1 MATLPL
7 SAQSPAYDIEQH
19 FDRLYKDYSDATP
32 GVAVLVAE
40 GDSIRF
46 AKGYGSANLEYGV
59 PVDTATVFQVG
70 SVSKQ
75 FTAFAVQL
83 LIAEG
88 LVNPEDEAARH
99 LPEIGQFDP
108 PIRVRHLLE
117 HTSGLKDLLGLTTF
131 AGWRADDHL
140 GNTDVLRLVKRQR
153 ELNFSPGSAFQYS
166 NTNYLLLAELV
177 ERVSGQSLNAFL
189 RERVFE
195 PLGMHHTQFYDD
207 HERLIPNRAYGY
219 DFEDGRYEK
228 EILNNSYVGS
238 TGLFT
243 TAADLAKW
251 AANFYRPTVG
261 DTALLAAF
269 NAPASLDDGT
279 PAWLDESLSIRHARG
294 QFLRPYRGLTS
305 YIHTGSDGAYKAF
318 LGRWPDRE
326 LTVILLSNDLRF
338 APYPNGFG
346 FAERYLA
353 PVLGPHAPFSPPVA
367 SQDATN
373 ETSTPSLEAITG
385 SYHSE
390 ELNSTFEVHLH
401 NGSPVLTHFR
411 LGELPLEAMEDGWYR
426 GVNYYPF
433 EVEFRLD
440 GKGEVMGLDVIDF
453 RGERLSF
460 GRVATGN

>member
-7 SAQSPAYDIEQH
+7 SAQSAPYDIEQH
-19 FDRLYKDYSDATP
+19 FDRLYAHYSDTTP

-40 GDSIRF
+40 GDSILF

-59 PVDTATVFQVG
+59 PVDTATVLQVG

-88 LVNPEDEAARH
+88 LIDPGDEAVRH

-131 AGWRADDHL
+131 AGWRVDDHL
-140 GNTDVLRLVKRQR
+140 GGDDVLRLVKRQR
-153 ELNFSPGSAFQYS
+153 ELNFPPGTAFQYS
-166 NTNYLLLAELV
+166 NTNYFLLAELV
-177 ERVSGQSLNAFL
+177 KRVSGQSLNQFL
-189 RERVFE
+189 QERVFG
-195 PLGMHHTQFYDD
+195 PLGMHRTQFYDD
-207 HERLIPNRAYGY
+207 HERLVSDRAYGY
-219 DFEDGRYEK
+219 DYEDGRFEK
-228 EILNNSYVGS
+228 EVLNNSYVGS

-251 AANFYRPTVG
+251 AANFHDPVVG
-261 DTALLAAF
+261 DSALLAAF
-269 NAPASLDDGT
+269 NAPATLDGGT
-279 PAWLDESLSIRHARG
+279 PAWLDEALNIRHARG
-294 QFLRPYRGLTS
+294 QFIRPYRGLTS
-305 YIHTGSDGAYKAF
+305 YIHTGSDGGYRAF
-318 LGRWPDRE
+318 LGRWPEPE
-326 LTVILLSNDLRF
+326 LTVILLSNDIRF

-346 FAERYLA
+346 FAEQYLA
-353 PVLGPHAPFSPPVA
+353 PVLGPHAPFSPPAA
-367 SQDATN
+367 SPDAKN
-373 ETSTPSLEAITG
+373 ETTTPSLEAITG
-385 SYHSE
+385 SYYSE
-390 ELNSTFEVHLH
+390 ELNSTFGVHPRDD
-401 NGSPVLTHFR
+401 SPVLIHFR
-411 LGELPLEAMEDGWYR
+411 LGELPLETTEEGRYR

-440 GKGEVMGLDVIDF
+440 RAGKVLGLDVIDF

-460 GRVATGN
+460 ARVSTGN